1 MQFDR
6 EVVLCVSMC
15 RQGIVLANI
24 GIRLGSV
31 FTSLVKV
38 TECKNLVTIRKG
50 MSEYAILPTW
60 RTR

>member
-6 EVVLCVSMC
+6 KVVLCASMC

-38 TECKNLVTIRKG
+38 NECKHLVTIKKG
-50 MSEYAILPTW
+50 MSEYAI
-60 RTR
+60 